1 MSRSGDIECANDAIE
16 HSRPPRREAR
26 GCTLPFV
33 YNENTMAQRGENR
46 NTSAGH
52 LDVDVCQVSGKSAQ
66 AFGHTKCSKSSYSP
80 EENTGF
86 ISLKPVF
93 NSFNQVK

>member
-1 MSRSGDIECANDAIE
+1 MSGSRDIEDTNDAIE

-33 YNENTMAQRGENR
+33 CNEITMAQRVENR
-46 NTSAGH
+46 IPSAGH
-52 LDVDVCQVSGKSAQ
+52 CDVAVCQVSGKSAQ